1 MCGCSAA
8 AAANPKH
15 SITCV
20 AWGSADGQVLAPN
33 YINAGTM
40 LTANALGGVRFF
52 PNSAIIL
59 KPKTHMMDGSVFPK
73 LLVSMAKQVPGG
85 VSIRNRVLLIL
96 DGHASRFSADTKGT
110 AAALGFDLLILPGQ
124 CTHFLQPWDQLFS
137 SVKASHGK
145 LVSGAAQFAGSGGFR
160 PTLPQRISMIDS
172 ALHFSVGF
180 SREPLK
186 RAFAKTGLYPPN
198 KEQLL
203 AAAKASI
210 QGGKGM
216 ATLAPWKRLTVTND
230 MMDAAVRRSAEEQ
243 PPLYFRAVDQF
254 YNRQE
259 LEEQVSIRAAKSVSF
274 PAQPLAPPPGSGAPA
289 AAATNSTQL
298 FHQQEWQQH
307 CLTSLPPALQPAD
320 GNLAAAMAST
330 AICPLPLLAPSRPP
344 SHPSSPSHPY
354 LASSSRADSPEQ
366 QGLADDSWSGA
377 VGSWSPGG
385 LPSRRAARSLA
396 HLPSVKALASAIA
409 KGCRDD
415 EGVVGPEEVAALQ
428 RARLFVMQQF
438 FSRLFS
444 QQRTRR
450 AGMFFRLPIFLVAA
464 RLSVHLLFSGLFGLW
479 TQTAEG
485 VDALEQMD
493 AAMVQL
499 FDPHGYMQRN
509 LSILQSSP
517 AAVSI
522 MTHHP
527 HKVKSHENE
536 RSHFSDVS
544 PTLRAA
550 LPEPASAEARRLL
563 LAGQHAEAARALAGR
578 QRSRGQ
584 AAAQA
589 VPQGNGEASCTP
601 ATCSVLKTRLNKAQ
615 QALLYNEAVTATAAG
630 RDKSQDVG
638 GHPTGPEH

>member
-1 MCGCSAA
+1 MLTAAAQALFKYKRGAKRPSVRAVAKQHGVPRSTLGNFINRGGRVAKRGRPTALTEAEELQLVNIVKGAQAQGRGVTRLDLLGAVQRACEVRVSKGLPHPFPQASPSSKWISAFMSRHGLSMRKASPQTKARRAAAESQHALTHWYDTQLMPALQKRCNSRQTYLERPDRVFNADETGFQPQSNERVLAETGSKHVFQA

-145 LVSGAAQFAGSGGFR
+145 LVSGAAQLAGSGGFR

-259 LEEQVSIRAAKSVSF
+259 LEEQVSTRAAKY
-274 PAQPLAPPPGSGAPA
+274 GGGARVYGGVA
-289 AAATNSTQL
+289 
-298 FHQQEWQQH
+298 H
-307 CLTSLPPALQPAD
+307 C
-320 GNLAAAMAST
+320 
-330 AICPLPLLAPSRPP
+330 
-344 SHPSSPSHPY
+344 
-354 LASSSRADSPEQ
+354 
-366 QGLADDSWSGA
+366 
-377 VGSWSPGG
+377 
-385 LPSRRAARSLA
+385 
-396 HLPSVKALASAIA
+396 
-409 KGCRDD
+409 
-415 EGVVGPEEVAALQ
+415 
-428 RARLFVMQQF
+428 
-438 FSRLFS
+438 
-444 QQRTRR
+444 
-450 AGMFFRLPIFLVAA
+450 
-464 RLSVHLLFSGLFGLW
+464 
-479 TQTAEG
+479 
-485 VDALEQMD
+485 DALTYD
-493 AAMVQL
+493 
-499 FDPHGYMQRN
+499 
-509 LSILQSSP
+509 S
-517 AAVSI
+517 
-522 MTHHP
+522 
-527 HKVKSHENE
+527 
-536 RSHFSDVS
+536 
-544 PTLRAA
+544 
-550 LPEPASAEARRLL
+550 
-563 LAGQHAEAARALAGR
+563 QHNFL
-578 QRSRGQ
+578 
-584 AAAQA
+584 
-589 VPQGNGEASCTP
+589 
-601 ATCSVLKTRLNKAQ
+601 
-615 QALLYNEAVTATAAG
+615 
-630 RDKSQDVG
+630 
-638 GHPTGPEH
+638 